1 MQTVETISNLRQAI
15 RDWRAQGLSIAL
27 VPTLGN
33 LHAGHIRIV
42 EEAKKQADR
51 VVVSV
56 FVNPS
61 QFGPGEDFEAYPR
74 TPEEDA
80 AKLRAVG
87 AELLFLPAAE
97 EIYPRD
103 PAAMT
108 YAEVPG
114 LSDILCGQYR
124 PGHFRGVATVVLK
137 LFNQVQP
144 DVALFGEKDYQQLT
158 ILRRMVAD
166 LDIPVRIQSVAT
178 VREPNGLAMSSRN
191 AYLTEEERAHAGLLY
206 GSLSVAAEAL
216 QRGERDFDRMES
228 ERRLSLSNFGF
239 KVDYF
244 TIRRQGDLGLPGPL
258 DRRLVILVAARL
270 GKARLI
276 DSLPVVV

>member
-270 GKARLI
+270 GKVRLI

>member
-1 MQTVETISNLRQAI
+1 MQTVETISNLRQAV